1 MKIINL
7 KKYSG
12 TVVRK
17 HIDDYCGGKVE
28 KNKFWVLFDNHIV
41 GLQYCDPGYGI
52 AGPTHNV
59 SLSFF
64 KNGLG
69 VYFRN
74 IENNRL
80 VLLTNQEIRSIL
92 IEKRSDV
99 VRPFDFS
106 MFTLL
111 MKLGVNYHIAKK
123 ILMPKEIIEDNAG
136 ICIITTED
144 HHFTFTLKKMN
155 AAKVGE
161 IFQQTG
167 LESVLHISIASPVI
181 IGSGYPAK

>member
-1 MKIINL
+1 
-7 KKYSG
+7 
-12 TVVRK
+12 
-17 HIDDYCGGKVE
+17 
-28 KNKFWVLFDNHIV
+28 
-41 GLQYCDPGYGI
+41 
-52 AGPTHNV
+52 
-59 SLSFF
+59 LSFF